1 MVISGLAKVSEE
13 TPTPWLYM
21 REITKTFPGSIALDS
36 VSFSLGKGEVHGLVG
51 ENGAGKSTLI
61 KILSG
66 LYHNDAGAI
75 LIDGKEVTFSKPSDA
90 EDAGIYV
97 LHQERQLVARL
108 TVAESLFLG
117 RNESQGRLFS
127 KKTLNA
133 RSKKAF
139 KELLDLDFNPNS
151 LVADL
156 KPAEQ
161 QMIQL
166 ARVMLSDPRLVIF
179 DEPTA
184 PLNNFEAK
192 KLFRIIEGLKSRGVS
207 VIYISH
213 YLQEV
218 QEVCGRVTVLRNGK
232 NAGEM
237 DVRVRPLN
245 ELIYL
250 MIGKDV
256 ERFKDYP
263 QRTPVGNPVLGMKD
277 VWTEQIK
284 GLSFSLSPGEIL
296 GITGLVGS
304 GVDQIA
310 EVLMGIQKIDRG
322 SCFHSENLSGG
333 FNPKNIINSGVA
345 YIPADR
351 RSQGAILA
359 MTSRE
364 NLALVSGAR
373 LGRFGFI
380 RSLLEK
386 SETHKVLVKLD
397 VQPQSLKHL
406 VGLLSGGNQ
415 QKVVIGKWL
424 VRGSN
429 VIIMD
434 QPTVGVDISAKAE
447 IYRIV
452 EELTRNG
459 VAVLLL
465 TQDLEELKG
474 LSDRALVIYRGKVV
488 KEFERST
495 ITVEQVLA
503 FSTGASV
510 SQGEDN
516 I

>member
-1 MVISGLAKVSEE
+1 MAISISTMVSEE
-13 TPTPWLYM
+13 ISTPWLSM
-21 REITKTFPGSIALDS
+21 KEITKTFPGSIALNS
-36 VSFSLGKGEVHGLVG
+36 VNFSIEKGEVHGLVG

-66 LYHNDAGAI
+66 LYRKDVGSI
-75 LIDGKEVTFSKPSDA
+75 LIDGKEVTFENPSDA
-90 EDAGIYV
+90 EAAGIYV
-97 LHQERQLVARL
+97 LHQDRHLVARL

-117 RNESQGRLFS
+117 RNESQGKLFS
-127 KKTLNA
+127 RKILNE
-133 RSKKAF
+133 RCKKAF
-139 KELLDLDFNPNS
+139 QELLGLDLNPNS

-184 PLNNFEAK
+184 PLNAFETK
-192 KLFRIIEGLKSRGVS
+192 KLFGIIEVLKSRGVS

-218 QEVCGRVTVLRNGK
+218 QDVCGRVTVLRNGK
-232 NAGEM
+232 NVGGI
-237 DVRVRPLN
+237 DVRYQPLD
-245 ELIYL
+245 ELIFL

-256 ERFKDYP
+256 ERFKSYS
-263 QRTPVGNPVLGMKD
+263 QREPVGNPVLGMKD
-277 VWTEQIK
+277 VWTGHIK

-310 EVLMGIQKIDRG
+310 EVLMGAQKIVSG
-322 SCFHSENLSGG
+322 SCLHAENFSGG
-333 FNPKNIINSGVA
+333 VNPKNVINSGVA

-351 RSQGAILA
+351 RTQGAILA
-359 MTSRE
+359 MTNRE
-364 NLALVSGAR
+364 NLALVSAAR

-380 RSLLEK
+380 RSVFEK
-386 SETHKVLVKLD
+386 SETNKVLMKLD

-415 QKVVIGKWL
+415 QKIVIGKWL

-434 QPTVGVDISAKAE
+434 QPTVGVDIAAKAE
-447 IYRIV
+447 IYRIM
-452 EELTRNG
+452 EDLTENG
-459 VAVLLL
+459 AAILLL

-474 LSDRALVIYRGKVV
+474 LSDRALVIYRGEVV
-488 KEFERST
+488 KEFKRSS

-503 FSTGASV
+503 YSTGTSV
-510 SQGEDN
+510 LKG
-516 I
+516 

>member
-1 MVISGLAKVSEE
+1 MAISKSTMVSEAI
-13 TPTPWLYM
+13 PAPWLSM
-21 REITKTFPGSIALDS
+21 KDITKTFPGSIALNS
-36 VSFSLGKGEVHGLVG
+36 VSFSIEKGEVHGLVG

-66 LYHNDAGAI
+66 LYRNDAGSI
-75 LIDGKEVTFSKPSDA
+75 FIDGKEVTFSKPSDA

-97 LHQERQLVARL
+97 LHQDRQLVARL

-117 RNESQGRLFS
+117 RNESQGKLFS
-127 KKTLNA
+127 RKLLNA

-139 KELLDLDFNPNS
+139 KELLDLDLNPNS
-151 LVADL
+151 LVSDL

-166 ARVMLSDPRLVIF
+166 ARMMLSDPRLVIF

-184 PLNNFEAK
+184 PLNAVEAK
-192 KLFRIIEGLKSRGVS
+192 KLFSIIEALKSRGVS
-207 VIYISH
+207 IIYISH

-218 QEVCGRVTVLRNGK
+218 QGVCGRVTVLRNGK
-232 NAGEM
+232 NAGEV
-237 DVRVRPLN
+237 DVRVRPLD

-256 ERFKDYP
+256 ERFKNYP
-263 QRTPVGNPVLGMKD
+263 QRKPQGNPVLGMND
-277 VWTEQIK
+277 VWAGHIK

-310 EVLMGIQKIDRG
+310 EVLMGIQKIDSG
-322 SCFHSENLSGG
+322 SCQLAENFSGRV
-333 FNPKNIINSGVA
+333 NPKNVINSGVA

-351 RSQGAILA
+351 RSQGAILS
-359 MTSRE
+359 MSSRE
-364 NLALVSGAR
+364 NLALVSSTK

-380 RSLLEK
+380 RSLFERT
-386 SETHKVLVKLD
+386 ETQKVLVKLD

-415 QKVVIGKWL
+415 QKIVIGKWL

-434 QPTVGVDISAKAE
+434 QPTVGVDIAAKAE
-447 IYRIV
+447 IYRII
-452 EELTRNG
+452 EDLTENG
-459 VAVLLL
+459 AAVLLL

-488 KEFERST
+488 KEFERSS

-503 FSTGASV
+503 YSTGASV
-510 SQGEDN
+510 LLG
-516 I
+516 